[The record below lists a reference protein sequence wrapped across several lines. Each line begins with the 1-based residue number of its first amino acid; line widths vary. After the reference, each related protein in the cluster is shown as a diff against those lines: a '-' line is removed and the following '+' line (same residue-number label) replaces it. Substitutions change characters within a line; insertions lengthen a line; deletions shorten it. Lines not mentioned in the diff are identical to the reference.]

1 MSFFDHDF
9 WSDDE
14 PLSSD
19 TSSSS
24 DSSDEYRRVPKMK
37 AVTTKKSDKNSY
49 AHALD
54 APRMIYDLE
63 DGGPRVLI
71 ISTRLPGAIAHV
83 QVDIVVG
90 DDNEGTEGDRKD
102 RESAHFIEHLVA
114 SLLYSDSFP
123 DGNAKRLAEEKGVT
137 SNAYTS
143 DVRTSYYMS
152 GLDTDLETMIDIQ
165 VGTIADFERYFESD
179 IADTE
184 KYAGEQLAVERELS
198 KRVAKPEFRVYERL
212 RSIIYAGHPRA
223 TSQRIDIEEI
233 RKKQPDD
240 VLRFFR
246 QHYTPSNML
255 IVIVS
260 PRPRDEVKA
269 LLERRRGDVKS
280 IVERFTRR
288 QYPPPP
294 TRVALRDNWTR
305 RVNAT
310 HVLLPDEQ
318 TTQLVMAWR
327 LPVTRFDYDRVR
339 ALRALDYLLVGGFSS
354 RLLERLRIKDKGLV
368 YSVSASAQL
377 DERDAGFSVFYVET
391 TCKASDARLVVRHV
405 LEELHSMAKDGP
417 ADDEMDKWRLLLTGE
432 RERLCLSRS
441 PSRYVDSYSTFL
453 LFHHT
458 GEKLDSRTPK
468 GPKVAEDLEQLLAV
482 TSTRIRDECSAI
494 VGEKLLVVTSG
505 PDDVSDDLLDELGRK
520 HRKSLRGGGG
530 GRRGKGLS
538 LDKMLGV

>member
-1 MSFFDHDF
+1 
-9 WSDDE
+9 
-14 PLSSD
+14 LV
-19 TSSSS
+19 
-24 DSSDEYRRVPKMK
+24 RRVVVFRHVFVKK
-37 AVTTKKSDKNSY
+37 AVTAKKSDKNSY
-49 AHALD
+49 ARALD

-83 QVDIVVG
+83 QVDVVVG
-90 DDNEGTEGDRKD
+90 DDNEGTEIDRKD

-123 DGNAKRLAEEKGVT
+123 DGNAKRLAEEKGVS

-152 GLDTDLETMIDIQ
+152 GLDSDLETMIDMQ
-165 VGTIADFERYFESD
+165 VGAIADFERYFDSD
-179 IADTE
+179 IAKAE
-184 KYAGEQLAVERELS
+184 KYGGERLAVERELS

-255 IVIVS
+255 IVIAS

-269 LLERRRGDVKS
+269 LLERRRGNVKS

-288 QYPPPP
+288 RYPPPP
-294 TRVALRDNWTR
+294 DRVALRDNWIR
-305 RVNAT
+305 RVDAV
-310 HVLLPDEQ
+310 HVSLPDEQ

-327 LPVTRFDYDRVR
+327 LPVTRFDYDRAR

-405 LEELHSMAKDGP
+405 LEELRSMAKDGP
-417 ADDEMDKWRLLLTGE
+417 TDDEMDKWRLLLTGE

-458 GEKLDSRTPK
+458 GAKLDRRTPK
-468 GPKVAEDLEQLLAV
+468 GPKVAEDLEQSLAV
-482 TSTRIRDECSAI
+482 TATRIRDECDAI
-494 VGEKLLVVTSG
+494 VDENLLVVTSG
-505 PDDVSDDLLDELGRK
+505 PDDVSGDILDELGGGGGGDS
-520 HRKSLRGGGG
+520 RKSLRGRRRGGG
-530 GRRGKGLS
+530 GGGNGGKDLS
-538 LDKMLGV
+538 LDEMLGA